1 MLAIIIAGALAAS
14 PGAPAAVA
22 DAAAAPK
29 KDKVVCKSFPKTE
42 SRVGRHRIC
51 RPRSEWESVQREQ
64 EREFD
69 QLKVDNTIML
79 KSDGPRS

>member
-1 MLAIIIAGALAAS
+1 MLAMIIAGALAAS
-14 PGAPAAVA
+14 PGAPTAVS
-22 DAAAAPK
+22 DATAPK

-42 SRVGRHRIC
+42 SRLGRNRIC

-69 QLKVDNTIML
+69 QLKIDNTIML
-79 KSDGPRS
+79 PSDGPRS